1 MTKAQAVLV
10 QNPEWQA
17 AVQAVTEQL
26 TDFGSIDLLVVFA
39 GASYRAFYAE
49 MVQELYQKSGAK
61 VLVGCSGQGII
72 GQEQEIEKNQAALS
86 VLALSLP
93 GAELRPILIT
103 DEILQNSGAVGLPQ
117 QLGIQPSDTN
127 AWILLADPFNL
138 DAEALLK
145 TLTEYYPG
153 RPLIGG
159 MASASPRLRQTYLF
173 FNNQVLTEGAV
184 ALAVG
189 GKYTL
194 QPVVSQGATPIG
206 EAWMVTQADK
216 NLIYTISGR
225 PAFEVL
231 LDTIKDL
238 PPDLLEKA
246 RRNLLVGLAVDEYKS
261 DFGRGDYIIRSLMGA
276 DQKSGVIA
284 LNDFPRIGQTIQFQ
298 LRDADAADEDL
309 RELLTA
315 TKTRLGDNQPL
326 AGVLFAC
333 NGRGLNMF
341 PEPDHDAKSIAA
353 QFSAM
358 PLVGFFCNGE
368 IGPIGPKP
376 FLHGFT
382 ASLGLFVEK

>member
-10 QNPEWQA
+10 QNPEWQV
-17 AVQAVTEQL
+17 AVQSVTAQL
-26 TDFGSIDLLVVFA
+26 ADFGPVDLLVVFA
-39 GASYRAFYAE
+39 GAAYRAFYTE
-49 MVQELYQKSGAK
+49 IVQELYHKSGAK

-72 GQEQEIEKNQAALS
+72 GQEQEIEKQAALS
-86 VLALSLP
+86 VLALELP
-93 GAELRPILIT
+93 GAELRPVVIT
-103 DEILQNSGAVGLPQ
+103 NEILQNSSVVSLPEQ
-117 QLGIQPSDTN
+117 FGIQPNEVN
-127 AWILLADPFNL
+127 AWVLLADPFHL
-138 DAEALLK
+138 DAELLLK

-173 FNNQVLTEGAV
+173 LNDKILTEGAI

-206 EAWMVTQADK
+206 EAWMVTQAEK
-216 NLIYTISGR
+216 NLIYSISGR

-276 DQKSGVIA
+276 DQKSGIIA
-284 LNDFPRIGQTIQFQ
+284 LNDFPRVGQTIQFQ
-298 LRDADAADEDL
+298 LRDAEAADEDL
-309 RELLTA
+309 RELLAA
-315 TKTRLGDNQPL
+315 TKTKLGDNKPL
-326 AGVLFAC
+326 AGVLFSC

-341 PEPDHDAKSIAA
+341 PELDHDAKGIAE
-353 QFSAM
+353 QLGPM
-358 PLVGFFCNGE
+358 PLAGFFCNGE
-368 IGPIGPKP
+368 IGPIGPQP

-382 ASLGLFVEK
+382 ASLALFVEK